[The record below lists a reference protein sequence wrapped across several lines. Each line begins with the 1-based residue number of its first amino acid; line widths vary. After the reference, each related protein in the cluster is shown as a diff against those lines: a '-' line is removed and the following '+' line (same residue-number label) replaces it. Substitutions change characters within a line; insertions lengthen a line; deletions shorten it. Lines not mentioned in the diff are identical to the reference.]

1 MNKLYLVIAI
11 ALLTHSASAQS
22 FKKGSLLISLSEG
35 TTYSTF
41 STTGPADNGTSTTR
55 TNPSGG
61 NDVLHTGNITGTRD
75 PITIEYGLT
84 NHWGLGINMGGDI
97 YHADP
102 SKYYGFQTA
111 TNDIKVITSELT
123 LDANYHFFVT
133 RHFDLAAFVSLGF
146 SSVSFNGNE
155 GDHSY
160 QYKSGGLLFRTGTKA
175 RYYIT
180 KRFGVMGMLST
191 FITQNGTDGVKGN
204 TVGNNYTTTLKGTAI
219 EFGFVYRVLR

>member
-1 MNKLYLVIAI
+1 MNKLYMVIAI
-11 ALLTHSASAQS
+11 ALLTYSASAQS
-22 FKKGSLLISLSEG
+22 FKKGSFLISLSEG

-41 STTGPADNGTSTTR
+41 STT
-55 TNPSGG
+55 TNNTG
-61 NDVLHTGNITGTRD
+61 NSDVLHTGNITGNRD

-133 RHFDLAAFVSLGF
+133 RHFDLAAFASLGF
-146 SSVSFNGNE
+146 SSVSFNGND

-160 QYKSGGLLFRTGTKA
+160 QYKSGGLLVRTGTKA

-180 KRFGVMGMLST
+180 KRFGVMGMVST
-191 FITQNGTDGVKGN
+191 FATQNGTDGVKGN
-204 TVGNNYTTTLKGTAI
+204 TVGNGYTTSLKGSAI
-219 EFGFVYRVLR
+219 EFGLVYRVFR

>member
-1 MNKLYLVIAI
+1 MYKLYIVVAI
-11 ALLTHSASAQS
+11 ALLAHSVSAQS

-41 STTGPADNGTSTTR
+41 STTSDNT
-55 TNPSGG
+55 G
-61 NDVLHTGNITGTRD
+61 NSDVLHTGNITGTRD

-84 NHWGLGINMGGDI
+84 DHWGLGINIGGDI
-97 YHADP
+97 YHADQ
-102 SKYYGFQTA
+102 SKYYGFQTT

-133 RHFDLAAFVSLGF
+133 RHFDLAAFASLGF
-146 SSVSFNGNE
+146 SSASFNGSD

-160 QYKSGGLLFRTGTKA
+160 QYKSGGRIIRTGTKA

-180 KRFGVMGMLST
+180 RRLGVMGMVST
-191 FITQNGTDGVKGN
+191 FATQNTSDCVKSN
-204 TVGNNYTTTLKGTAI
+204 TVGNGYTTTIKGSAI
-219 EFGFVYRVLR
+219 EFGLVYRVLR

>member
-1 MNKLYLVIAI
+1 MNKLSLVIAI
-11 ALLTHSASAQS
+11 ALLAQSASAQS

-35 TTYSTF
+35 ATYSTF
-41 STTGPADNGTSTTR
+41 STTSDNT
-55 TNPSGG
+55 G
-61 NDVLHTGNITGTRD
+61 NSDVLHTGNITGVRD

-102 SKYYGFQTA
+102 SKYYGFQTT

-133 RHFDLAAFVSLGF
+133 RHFDLAAFASLGF
-146 SSVSFNGNE
+146 SSVSFNGND

-160 QYKSGGLLFRTGTKA
+160 QYKSGGLLLRTGTKC

-180 KRFGVMGMLST
+180 KRFGVLAMAST
-191 FITQNGTDGVKGN
+191 FATQNATDGVKGN
-204 TVGNNYTTTLKGTAI
+204 TVGSGYTTTLKGSAI
-219 EFGFVYRVLR
+219 EFGLVYRVLR

>member
-1 MNKLYLVIAI
+1 MKQVYLILIV
-11 ALLTHSASAQS
+11 ALFMSNANAQC

-35 TTYSTF
+35 TSYTTF
-41 STTGPADNGTSTTR
+41 STSTPGNTGNSGTTANNGGT
-55 TNPSGG
+55 
-61 NDVLHTGNITGTRD
+61 DVIHTDNITGVRD

-84 NHWGLGINMGGDI
+84 NHWGIGINMGGDI

-102 SKYYGFQTA
+102 SKFYGFQTA

-133 RHFDLAAFVSLGF
+133 RHFDLAAFTSLGF
-146 SSVSFNGNE
+146 SSVSFNGND

-160 QYKSGGLLFRTGTKA
+160 QYRSGGLLVRTGTKA

-180 KRFGVMGMLST
+180 KRFGVLAMVST
-191 FITQNGTDGVKGN
+191 FATRNGTDGVKGN
-204 TVGNNYTTTLKGTAI
+204 TVGNGYTTTVKGSAI
-219 EFGFVYRVLR
+219 EFGLCYRVLR